1 MVRFNDKTAITTVAS
16 NDILPITDMSE
27 SSDDKKITVNQL
39 SKFTVDNI
47 GTLTGG
53 LGFSKNNLTD
63 TLKANYDTAY
73 DNLSTLG
80 LLNQAGLDKLALS
93 NMFPIGYNKLDD
105 KNGYEQIWNMAHSTY
120 DKSKV
125 TIVGSPTIT
134 DNGIASGFSGSNYLI
149 STSTIDL
156 SSVNSWEI
164 ICGFNLSEITSNNRF
179 LVGYNVSS
187 NYQGMCFGVVNGV
200 LVAYLGS
207 TGTSW
212 NIYNGLRGSTTL
224 STNTNYI
231 AKLEFNGTQ
240 YIISLSTDN
249 GVSWNIE
256 NTFNSTT
263 HIFNPNKEILIGL
276 NYLNSGAYFIGSI
289 DIKKLSIIV
298 DDVEIFNTNQES
310 SDTIG
315 SLIIPYKKSFDGSK
329 IVDIS
334 NVALIDEVYNLLG
347 YSEYYVIDQANEKFY
362 LPKLDNPL
370 TDIVKSKIN
379 YLKLNC
385 YREPFI
391 TAGRTHTTFYIKGDT
406 YLKFKMHGYNR
417 VFYNEHDVEYSAISK
432 LDTGTALQNGKQYY
446 IYLVET
452 GIVNQF
458 DIRVSLNASYPSGF
472 NANNS
477 YCIGGFHTLCVAVT
491 SSNAPALPAG
501 SLWDSHPAI
510 GYSAGDI
517 IPNSIWCETHRPM
530 CNPAGMVYIDL
541 LDLWVDIY
549 LQSGTG
555 TSTRSA
561 YGATITN
568 SRTPIQHLWDMQLVG
583 KRLAQDAEFMI
594 FAEGS
599 NQKTA
604 VQGAAQPNPFTAG
617 GHLDTAGKR
626 MISGYFVEECCGLI
640 WQWLDEVSPHG
651 GSGWVAYGDENTRGA
666 SYGMP
671 YILEAGGSW
680 GSSSNCGS
688 RSRASNATRSYVD
701 AYRGARGVSLPKF
714 VR

>member
-63 TLKANYDTAY
+63 TLKSNYDTAY

-93 NMFPIGYNKLDD
+93 NMFPIGYNELDD

-125 TIVGSPTIT
+125 SVVGSPTIT
-134 DNGIASGFSGSNYLI
+134 ADGIASGFSSGNY
-149 STSTIDL
+149 
-156 SSVNSWEI
+156 
-164 ICGFNLSEITSNNRF
+164 ITMS
-179 LVGYNVSS
+179 YNATWSKTT
-187 NYQGMCFGVVNGV
+187 NFKIHVVFKTPD
-200 LVAYLGS
+200 AWGS
-207 TGTSW
+207 TGGRFWSH
-212 NIYNGLRGSTTL
+212 GAR
-224 STNTNYI
+224 NYI
-231 AKLEFNGTQ
+231 GHSQSGKLSGEFLGQAINNNN
-240 YIISLSTDN
+240 INNLSLSTQYEAFYIKDDTGFYVKFRKTTEPTWIISTPTVITSEDTITLTTQTIGKEN
-249 GVSWNIE
+249 GSLYP
-256 NTFNSTT
+256 F
-263 HIFNPNKEILIGL
+263 LGL
-276 NYLNSGAYFIGSI
+276 I
-289 DIKKLSIIV
+289 DIKQLSIIV
-298 DDVEIFNTNQES
+298 DDVEVFNTNQES

-315 SLIIPYKKSFDGSK
+315 SLTIPYKKSFDGSK

-334 NVALIDEVYNLLG
+334 NVNLIDEVYDLLG
-347 YSEYYVIDQANEKFY
+347 YSEYYVIDQENEKFY

-406 YLKFKMHGYNR
+406 YLKFKMNGYNR

-477 YCIGGFHTLCVAVT
+477 YCIGGFHTLCVSVT

-640 WQWLDEVSPHG
+640 WQWLDEVSPSG
-651 GSGWVAYGDENTRGA
+651 GSGWSNYGDEQTRGN

-671 YILEAGGSW
+671 YILRAGGNW
-680 GSSSNCGS
+680 SSSSDCGS
-688 RSRASNATRSYVD
+688 RSRDSNSTRSGVD
-701 AYRGARGVSLPKF
+701 ALTGARGVSLPKF

>member
-93 NMFPIGYNKLDD
+93 NMFPIGYNELDD

-120 DKSKV
+120 DKSKITV
-125 TIVGSPTIT
+125 VGSPTIT
-134 DNGIASGFSGSNYLI
+134 DNGIASGFSSNDGVNTSFSTITPSSSIIIRERLVYSSTPNTANGSQVLCQIIGQNSNPTLQYEP
-149 STSTIDL
+149 STSRFVLFRCFDGSSTTTTITKQLQNGDIIESEVIL
-156 SSVNSWEI
+156 TSSSAVLNI
-164 ICGFNLSEITSNNRF
+164 K
-179 LVGYNVSS
+179 
-187 NYQGMCFGVVNGV
+187 VNGV
-200 LVAYLGS
+200 NY
-207 TGTSW
+207 TSSASG
-212 NIYNGLRGSTTL
+212 NGLYCGSFTQFKI
-224 STNTNYI
+224 SNNNNYYWTGLI
-231 AKLEFNGTQ
+231 DLKQ
-240 YIISLSTDN
+240 SSL
-249 GVSWNIE
+249 
-256 NTFNSTT
+256 
-263 HIFNPNKEILIGL
+263 
-276 NYLNSGAYFIGSI
+276 
-289 DIKKLSIIV
+289 IV

-315 SLIIPYKKSFDGSK
+315 SLTIPYKKSFDGSK

-334 NVALIDEVYNLLG
+334 NVALIDEVYDLLG

-406 YLKFKMHGYNR
+406 YLKFKMNGYNR

-477 YCIGGFHTLCVAVT
+477 YCIGGFHTLCVSVT

-640 WQWLDEVSPHG
+640 WQWLDEVSPSG
-651 GSGWVAYGDENTRGA
+651 GSGWNGYGDENTRGQ

-671 YILEAGGSW
+671 YILGAGGYW
-680 GSSSNCGS
+680 IDSSNCGS
-688 RSRASNATRSYVD
+688 RSRVSGAARSGVSA
-701 AYRGARGVSLPKF
+701 AYGARGVSLPKF

>member
-63 TLKANYDTAY
+63 TLKSNYDTAY

-93 NMFPIGYNKLDD
+93 NMFPIGYNELDD

-120 DKSKV
+120 NKSKV
-125 TIVGSPTIT
+125 TVVGSPTIT
-134 DNGIASGFSGSNYLI
+134 DNGIASGFDTSNYINLSPQTFTLGTNFELHLPFRLTTKNNQALYRGQYN
-149 STSTIDL
+149 STFIFL
-156 SSVNSWEI
+156 LNVNS
-164 ICGFNLSEITSNNRF
+164 N
-179 LVGYNVSS
+179 
-187 NYQGMCFGVVNGV
+187 
-200 LVAYLGS
+200 
-207 TGTSW
+207 
-212 NIYNGLRGSTTL
+212 
-224 STNTNYI
+224 
-231 AKLEFNGTQ
+231 KLEFNITDGTNSLGTPTVISSQ
-240 YIISLSTDN
+240 DLVIEQDYVFVFKQKNQIAEYGYIIDGIYTKTGEKNNYPLDLSN
-249 GVSWNIE
+249 NIL
-256 NTFNSTT
+256 NQ
-263 HIFNPNKEILIGL
+263 IYIGRG
-276 NYLNSGAYFIGSI
+276 SGAYMSGSI
-289 DIKKLSIIV
+289 DLKYFNIII
-298 DDVEIFNTNQES
+298 DEVEVFNTNQES

-315 SLIIPYKKSFDGSK
+315 SLTIPYKKSFDGSK

-334 NVALIDEVYNLLG
+334 NITLIDSVYDLLG

-391 TAGRTHTTFYIKGDT
+391 TAGRIHTTFYIKGDT
-406 YLKFKMHGYNR
+406 YLKFKMNGYNR

-640 WQWLDEVSPHG
+640 WQWLDEVSPSG
-651 GSGWVAYGDENTRGA
+651 SSGWANYGDEQTRGN

-671 YILEAGGSW
+671 YILAAGGLW
-680 GSSSNCGS
+680 ADSSNCGS
-688 RSRASNATRSYVD
+688 RSRDSADTRSGVR
-701 AYRGARGVSLPKF
+701 AGCGARGVSLPKF

>member
-93 NMFPIGYNKLDD
+93 NMFPIGYNELDD

-134 DNGIASGFSGSNYLI
+134 DDGVASGFS
-149 STSTIDL
+149 
-156 SSVNSWEI
+156 
-164 ICGFNLSEITSNNRF
+164 
-179 LVGYNVSS
+179 SS
-187 NYQGMCFGVVNGV
+187 NYIKVPYLLLGQNFKIFTPKFNSSDVSQTQKIVRYSDGNIRIEIYQNKIR
-200 LVAYLGS
+200 LYRYSANNAYDLPVGQ
-207 TGTSW
+207 
-212 NIYNGLRGSTTL
+212 TTL
-224 STNTNYI
+224 QNNTDYYYYVEQTTNGANYYL
-231 AKLEFNGTQ
+231 KG
-240 YIISLSTDN
+240 YISTDN
-249 GVSWNIE
+249 KNWVLDIDKTYTSAMYDYQNNAPIQ
-256 NTFNSTT
+256 
-263 HIFNPNKEILIGL
+263 I
-276 NYLNSGAYFIGSI
+276 SGADATQPFIGTLDLKYFSI
-289 DIKKLSIIV
+289 TIDGIEV
-298 DDVEIFNTNQES
+298 FNTNQES

-315 SLIIPYKKSFDGSK
+315 SLTIPYKKSFDGSK

-347 YSEYYVIDQANEKFY
+347 YSEYYVIDQVNEKFY

-406 YLKFKMHGYNR
+406 YLKFKMNGYNR

-452 GIVNQF
+452 DVVNQF

-491 SSNAPALPAG
+491 SSNAPALPVG

-640 WQWLDEVSPHG
+640 WQWLDEVSPSG
-651 GSGWVAYGDENTRGA
+651 GSGWANYGDENTRGA

-671 YILEAGGSW
+671 YILRAGGGW
-680 GSSSNCGS
+680 NDSSNCGS
-688 RSRASNATRSYVD
+688 RSRASNVTRSDVG
-701 AYRGARGVSLPKF
+701 ASNGARGVSLPKF

>member
-63 TLKANYDTAY
+63 TLKSNYDTAY

-93 NMFPIGYNKLDD
+93 NMFPIGYNELDD

-134 DNGIASGFSGSNYLI
+134 DNGVASGFSNANYVKTTSINFAQHFEIIVNEKRGNETKFNGFQVGTSTNDAYALLFIQSPSVNYLTLGLYINNTVVLYDYSFRHTDYTDIDYIISWDGSNYKLVVKD
-149 STSTIDL
+149 SLT
-156 SSVNSWEI
+156 NEI
-164 ICGFNLSEITSNNRF
+164 IITQTVANSDVLQRNNTSIGTV
-179 LVGYNVSS
+179 LYGYN
-187 NYQGMCFGVVNGV
+187 
-200 LVAYLGS
+200 
-207 TGTSW
+207 
-212 NIYNGLRGSTTL
+212 
-224 STNTNYI
+224 
-231 AKLEFNGTQ
+231 
-240 YIISLSTDN
+240 
-249 GVSWNIE
+249 
-256 NTFNSTT
+256 FNSGNT
-263 HIFNPNKEILIGL
+263 IYASDLRK
-276 NYLNSGAYFIGSI
+276 NSVSIGS
-289 DIKKLSIIV
+289 S
-298 DDVEIFNTNQES
+298 EIFNTNQES

-315 SLIIPYKKSFDGSK
+315 SLTIPYKKSFDGSK

-334 NVALIDEVYNLLG
+334 NVALIDEVYDLLG
-347 YSEYYVIDQANEKFY
+347 YSEYYVIDQTNEKFY

-406 YLKFKMHGYNR
+406 YLKFKMNGYNR
-417 VFYNEHDVEYSAISK
+417 VFYNKHDVEYSAISK

-458 DIRVSLNASYPSGF
+458 DIRVSLNASYPNGYD
-472 NANNS
+472 ATNS

-491 SSNAPALPAG
+491 SSNAPALPAE

-640 WQWLDEVSPHG
+640 WQWLDEVSPSG
-651 GSGWVAYGDENTRGA
+651 GSGWSNYGDEQTRGN

-671 YILEAGGSW
+671 YILLAGGSW
-680 GSSSNCGS
+680 RDSSNCGS
-688 RSRASNATRSYVD
+688 RSRDSTSTRSYVH
-701 AYRGARGVSLPKF
+701 AHCGARGVSLPKF

>member
-93 NMFPIGYNKLDD
+93 NMFPIGYNELDD

-120 DKSKV
+120 DSSKLSSYIGSSV
-125 TIVGSPTIT
+125 TVS
-134 DNGIASGFSGSNYLI
+134 NKGIASNFATGANGGITITPSI
-149 STSTIDL
+149 DESTYTIIGEFTLSTFDSTIPFSAGVTVDSNLQLLFSLRINTTSYYPYLLVRNASGNNSTLDTNKYTL
-156 SSVNSWEI
+156 SLN
-164 ICGFNLSEITSNNRF
+164 TS
-179 LVGYNVSS
+179 YI
-187 NYQGMCFGVVNGV
+187 YKIVVNGANV
-200 LVAYLGS
+200 SFYINDTLIDSISNFCQLLPDFIKLGQD
-207 TGTSW
+207 
-212 NIYNGLRGSTTL
+212 RG
-224 STNTNYI
+224 NTNP
-231 AKLEFNGTQ
+231 FSGT
-240 YIISLSTDN
+240 IDVKKTTILDN
-249 GVSWNIE
+249 TEEV
-256 NTFNSTT
+256 
-263 HIFNPNKEILIGL
+263 
-276 NYLNSGAYFIGSI
+276 
-289 DIKKLSIIV
+289 
-298 DDVEIFNTNQES
+298 FNTNQES

-315 SLIIPYKKSFDGSK
+315 SLTIPYKKSFDGSK

-334 NVALIDEVYNLLG
+334 NIALIDSVYDLLG
-347 YSEYYVIDQANEKFY
+347 YSEYYVIDQANETFY

-406 YLKFKMHGYNR
+406 YLKFKMNGYNR

-458 DIRVSLNASYPSGF
+458 DIRVSLNASYPSGYD
-472 NANNS
+472 ATNS

-640 WQWLDEVSPHG
+640 WQWLDEVSPSG
-651 GSGWVAYGDENTRGA
+651 GSGWANYGDEQTRGN

-671 YILEAGGSW
+671 YILAAGGGW
-680 GSSSNCGS
+680 FDSSNCGS
-688 RSRASNATRSYVD
+688 RSRASAATRSYVYA
-701 AYRGARGVSLPKF
+701 AYGARGVSLPKF

>member
-93 NMFPIGYNKLDD
+93 NMFPIGYRELSDA
-105 KNGYEQIWNMAHSTY
+105 NGYEQIWNMAHSTY

-134 DNGIASGFSGSNYLI
+134 DDGIASGFSNRDYVKNTGLSFGSNTWEITDKFVFGSSGSNQALI
-149 STSTIDL
+149 SGVTNASAPLLYISATGMQLHIP
-156 SSVNSWEI
+156 SSVGTWGWQLTNASHT
-164 ICGFNLSEITSNNRF
+164 FT
-179 LVGYNVSS
+179 VGNTYYYKVGWDGTNYYIKVSDD
-187 NYQGMCFGVVNGV
+187 
-200 LVAYLGS
+200 LGS
-207 TGTSW
+207 TWTVLQTMAGTAML
-212 NIYNGLRGSTTL
+212 GGSGSFDL
-224 STNTNYI
+224 VIGS
-231 AKLEFNGTQ
+231 
-240 YIISLSTDN
+240 
-249 GVSWNIE
+249 
-256 NTFNSTT
+256 
-263 HIFNPNKEILIGL
+263 NPAQSSR
-276 NYLNSGAYFIGSI
+276 YVTGSI
-289 DIKKLSIIV
+289 DLKRFSITV
-298 DDVEIFNTNQES
+298 DRIEVFHTNQES

-315 SLIIPYKKSFDGSK
+315 SLTIPYKKSFDGSK

-406 YLKFKMHGYNR
+406 YLKFKMNGYNR

-452 GIVNQF
+452 GVVNQF
-458 DIRVSLNASYPSGF
+458 DIRVSLNASYPSGY

-671 YILEAGGSW
+671 YILLAGGHWSD
-680 GSSSNCGS
+680 SSNCGS
-688 RSRASNATRSYVD
+688 RSRASDGTRSAVI

>member
-93 NMFPIGYNKLDD
+93 NMFPIGYNELDD

-134 DNGIASGFSGSNYLI
+134 DNGIASGFSSSNYL
-149 STSTIDL
+149 STIVQLGNTFKIDVEFETGDKPTGSQNIL
-156 SSVNSWEI
+156 YLI
-164 ICGFNLSEITSNNRF
+164 QGANR
-179 LVGYNVSS
+179 L
-187 NYQGMCFGVVNGV
+187 
-200 LVAYLGS
+200 
-207 TGTSW
+207 
-212 NIYNGLRGSTTL
+212 NIYFGNSGNIEAYFS
-224 STNTNYI
+224 
-231 AKLEFNGTQ
+231 NGTISKYCGAFSARQ
-240 YIISLSTDN
+240 NTKNNFTFELTETQLISKCNEEIQIITRDNVDSSLLWTGETNVYI
-249 GVSWNIE
+249 GRYAENIK
-256 NTFNSTT
+256 N
-263 HIFNPNKEILIGL
+263 
-276 NYLNSGAYFIGSI
+276 I
-289 DIKKLSIIV
+289 DLKQFSIIV
-298 DDVEIFNTNQES
+298 NGAEVFNINQES

-334 NVALIDEVYNLLG
+334 NGALIDEVYNLLG
-347 YSEYYVIDQANEKFY
+347 YSEYYVIDQVNEKFY

-391 TAGRTHTTFYIKGDT
+391 TAGRIHTTFYIKGDT
-406 YLKFKMHGYNR
+406 YLKFKMNGYNR

-671 YILEAGGSW
+671 YILGAGGRW
-680 GSSSNCGS
+680 YDSSNCGS
-688 RSRASNATRSYVD
+688 RSRHSNDTRSLVIAHY
-701 AYRGARGVSLPKF
+701 GARGVSLPKF

>member
-1 MVRFNDKTAITTVAS
+1 MVRFYDKTAITTVAS

-63 TLKANYDTAY
+63 TLKSNYDTAY
-73 DNLSTLG
+73 ENLSTLN
-80 LLNQAGLDKLALS
+80 LLNEAGLDKLALS
-93 NMFPIGYNKLDD
+93 NMFPIGYRELSDA
-105 KNGYEQIWNMAHSTY
+105 NGYEQIWNMAHSTY
-120 DKSKV
+120 DSSKI
-125 TIVGSPTIT
+125 TKVGLPTIT
-134 DNGIASGFSGSNYLI
+134 ADGIANGFSSENYVYFPL
-149 STSTIDL
+149 T
-156 SSVNSWEI
+156 
-164 ICGFNLSEITSNNRF
+164 FSNNFNFKIR
-179 LVGYNVSS
+179 
-187 NYQGMCFGVVNGV
+187 
-200 LVAYLGS
+200 
-207 TGTSW
+207 
-212 NIYNGLRGSTTL
+212 ITL
-224 STNTNYI
+224 STGANRVIALFCSNANSPSDTNNLVLYSTQSNSSLNLRI
-231 AKLEFNGTQ
+231 TINGTTTLLQ
-240 YIISLSTDN
+240 AQGTYNDGDVVDIELKYNNNVFTLITNGTSTVLNINASSLFSILN
-249 GVSWNIE
+249 YVRLGYYSWNQ
-256 NTFNSTT
+256 
-263 HIFNPNKEILIGL
+263 
-276 NYLNSGAYFIGSI
+276 YSGAFTGYI
-289 DIKKLSIIV
+289 DLKQLSIITDNEEV
-298 DDVEIFNTNQES
+298 FHINQTS

-315 SLIIPYKKSFDGSK
+315 SLTIPYKKSFDGSK

-334 NVALIDEVYNLLG
+334 NIDLIDSVYNLLG

-406 YLKFKMHGYNR
+406 YLKFKMNDYNR

-458 DIRVSLNASYPSGF
+458 DIRVSLNASYPSGYD
-472 NANNS
+472 ATNS

-640 WQWLDEVSPHG
+640 WQWLDEVSPSG
-651 GSGWVAYGDENTRGA
+651 GSGWANYGDEQTRGN

-671 YILEAGGSW
+671 YILRAGGGWSD
-680 GSSSNCGS
+680 SSDCGS
-688 RSRASNATRSYVD
+688 RSRSSNGTRSRV
-701 AYRGARGVSLPKF
+701 AANVGARGVSLPKF

>member
-63 TLKANYDTAY
+63 TLKSNYDTAY

-93 NMFPIGYNKLDD
+93 NMFPIGYNELDD

-120 DKSKV
+120 DNSKV

-134 DNGIASGFSGSNYLI
+134 ANGLASGFSANNYLSI
-149 STSTIDL
+149 NMGSIVL
-156 SSVNSWEI
+156 SKTTYFKFKFVFTTPASITKNARFFGNSAN
-164 ICGFNLSEITSNNRF
+164 FYF
-179 LVGYNVSS
+179 GYNSSGVIGGNFLGTSISATGLGALDVSS
-187 NYQGMCFGVVNGV
+187 NYIAEFI
-200 LVAYLGS
+200 YDS
-207 TGTSW
+207 TGFYVKYKKQTDTTWITS
-212 NIYNGLRGSTTL
+212 SPASVTSDTVQTL
-224 STNTNYI
+224 TGAIGNQTNN
-231 AKLEFNGTQ
+231 
-240 YIISLSTDN
+240 LS
-249 GVSWNIE
+249 
-256 NTFNSTT
+256 
-263 HIFNPNKEILIGL
+263 
-276 NYLNSGAYFIGSI
+276 AYYFEGSI
-289 DIKKLSIIV
+289 DLKQFSITV
-298 DDVEIFNTNQES
+298 DEVEVFNTNQES

-315 SLIIPYKKSFDGSK
+315 SLTIPYKKSFDGSK
-329 IVDIS
+329 IVDIT
-334 NVALIDEVYNLLG
+334 NIALIDEVYDLLG
-347 YSEYYVIDQANEKFY
+347 YSEYYVIDQVNEKFY

-406 YLKFKMHGYNR
+406 YLKFKMNGYNR

-477 YCIGGFHTLCVAVT
+477 YCIGGFHTLCVSVT

-640 WQWLDEVSPHG
+640 WQWLDEVSPSG
-651 GSGWVAYGDENTRGA
+651 GSGWANYGDEQTRGN

-671 YILEAGGSW
+671 YILLAGGGW
-680 GSSSNCGS
+680 GFSSDCGS
-688 RSRASNATRSYVD
+688 RSRHSNITRSSVS
-701 AYRGARGVSLPKF
+701 ASRGARGVSLPKF

>member
-1 MVRFNDKTAITTVAS
+1 MVRFNDKTAITTVAG

-93 NMFPIGYNKLDD
+93 NMFPIGYNELDD
-105 KNGYEQIWNMAHSTY
+105 KNGYKQIWNMAHSTY

-125 TIVGSPTIT
+125 IVVGSPNIT
-134 DNGIASGFSGSNYLI
+134 DDGVANGFSSSNYLRI
-149 STSTIDL
+149 AQFLGTGSWHIICKFKTSDDLITQQTLFNNNGALAGVRMSFIGKQYFNFTVTGSTRYIVIYNVPINEFQANTDYTA
-156 SSVNSWEI
+156 EI
-164 ICGFNLSEITSNNRF
+164 IFT
-179 LVGYNVSS
+179 
-187 NYQGMCFGVVNGV
+187 
-200 LVAYLGS
+200 
-207 TGTSW
+207 
-212 NIYNGLRGSTTL
+212 
-224 STNTNYI
+224 
-231 AKLEFNGTQ
+231 GTQ
-240 YIISLSTDN
+240 YICKLNGNVLNTVDSTELAIDGGTWDIGKYGSN
-249 GVSWNIE
+249 QQPFLGQIDLKAFSITVDGVE
-256 NTFNSTT
+256 VF
-263 HIFNPNKEILIGL
+263 H
-276 NYLNSGAYFIGSI
+276 A
-289 DIKKLSIIV
+289 
-298 DDVEIFNTNQES
+298 NQES

-315 SLIIPYKKSFDGSK
+315 SLTIPYKKSFDGSK
-329 IVDIS
+329 IVNIS
-334 NVALIDEVYNLLG
+334 NVALIDEVYDLLG
-347 YSEYYVIDQANEKFY
+347 YSEYYVIDQVNEKFY

-391 TAGRTHTTFYIKGDT
+391 TAGRTHTAFYIKGDT
-406 YLKFKMHGYNR
+406 YLKFKMNGYNR

-671 YILEAGGSW
+671 YILAAGGLW
-680 GSSSNCGS
+680 NDSSNCGS
-688 RSRASNATRSYVD
+688 RSRSSAATRSGVAAD
-701 AYRGARGVSLPKF
+701 IGARGVSLPKF

>member
-63 TLKANYDTAY
+63 TLKSNYDTAY

-93 NMFPIGYNKLDD
+93 NMFPIGYNELDD

-125 TIVGSPTIT
+125 SIVGSPTIT
-134 DNGIASGFSGSNYLI
+134 ANGIASGFSNSNYLTMQQNLNGLSEFRFVVN
-149 STSTIDL
+149 STDITTRIQPIIYYSDTNRILITTTGTIQIFANGGNNLVLLTNNPLQVNTKYLIKLKYDGVQTYSIECTNL
-156 SSVNSWEI
+156 SSGTTITDVGTLANSFYD
-164 ICGFNLSEITSNNRF
+164 G
-179 LVGYNVSS
+179 NV
-187 NYQGMCFGVVNGV
+187 
-200 LVAYLGS
+200 
-207 TGTSW
+207 T
-212 NIYNGLRGSTTL
+212 
-224 STNTNYI
+224 
-231 AKLEFNGTQ
+231 
-240 YIISLSTDN
+240 
-249 GVSWNIE
+249 
-256 NTFNSTT
+256 
-263 HIFNPNKEILIGL
+263 
-276 NYLNSGAYFIGSI
+276 YFIGRDNSSRYI
-289 DIKKLSIIV
+289 SGSLDLKQFSIIV
-298 DDVEIFNTNQES
+298 DGVEVFHTNQES

-315 SLIIPYKKSFDGSK
+315 SLTIPYKKSFDGSK

-334 NVALIDEVYNLLG
+334 NIDLIDSVYDLLG
-347 YSEYYVIDQANEKFY
+347 YSEYYVIDQVNEKFY

-391 TAGRTHTTFYIKGDT
+391 TAGRTHTTFYIKDDT
-406 YLKFKMHGYNR
+406 YLKFKMNGYNR

-477 YCIGGFHTLCVAVT
+477 YCIGGFHTLCVSVT

-640 WQWLDEVSPHG
+640 WQWLDEVSPSG
-651 GSGWVAYGDENTRGA
+651 GSGWANYGDENTRGA

-671 YILEAGGSW
+671 YLLLAGGNW
-680 GSSSNCGS
+680 YYSSNCGS
-688 RSRASNATRSYVD
+688 RSRNSIITRSYVN
-701 AYRGARGVSLPKF
+701 ANNGARGVRLHFPFKY
-714 VR
+714 

>member
-47 GTLTGG
+47 GTLTNG

-93 NMFPIGYNKLDD
+93 NMFPIGYNELDD

-125 TIVGSPTIT
+125 TVVGSPNIT
-134 DNGIASGFSGSNYLI
+134 DDGIASGFDTSNYINLSPQTFTLGTNFELHLPFRLTTKNNQSLYRGQYNSTFIFLLNVNSNKIEFNITDGTNSLGTPTVI
-149 STSTIDL
+149 SSQDLVIEQDYVFVFKQKNQIAEYGYIIDGIYTKTGEKNNYPLDL
-156 SSVNSWEI
+156 S
-164 ICGFNLSEITSNNRF
+164 NNI
-179 LVGYNVSS
+179 LN
-187 NYQGMCFGVVNGV
+187 Q
-200 LVAYLGS
+200 
-207 TGTSW
+207 
-212 NIYNGLRGSTTL
+212 IYIGRG
-224 STNTNYI
+224 
-231 AKLEFNGTQ
+231 
-240 YIISLSTDN
+240 
-249 GVSWNIE
+249 
-256 NTFNSTT
+256 
-263 HIFNPNKEILIGL
+263 
-276 NYLNSGAYFIGSI
+276 SGAYMSGSI
-289 DIKKLSIIV
+289 DLKYFNIII
-298 DDVEIFNTNQES
+298 DEVEVFNINQES

-315 SLIIPYKKSFDGSK
+315 SLTIPYKKSFDGSK

-334 NVALIDEVYNLLG
+334 NITLIDSVYDLLG
-347 YSEYYVIDQANEKFY
+347 YSEYYVIDQENEKFY

-406 YLKFKMHGYNR
+406 YLKFKMNGYNR

-491 SSNAPALPAG
+491 SSNAPALSAG

-640 WQWLDEVSPHG
+640 WQWLDEVSPSG
-651 GSGWVAYGDENTRGA
+651 GSGWANYGDEQTRGN

-671 YILEAGGSW
+671 YILLAGGGW
-680 GSSSNCGS
+680 GFSSDCGS
-688 RSRASNATRSYVD
+688 RSRHSNITRSSVS
-701 AYRGARGVSLPKF
+701 ASRGARGVSLPKF

>member
-93 NMFPIGYNKLDD
+93 NMFPIGYNELDD

-134 DNGIASGFSGSNYLI
+134 DDGVASGFTTSNYIKIPNINFGNKFVITGKFHYI
-149 STSTIDL
+149 SSSSPQVILTTTTVQGINLFID
-156 SSVNSWEI
+156 NS
-164 ICGFNLSEITSNNRF
+164 GRF
-179 LVGYNVSS
+179 ANLVGNGNDWINNAIYSSFALNSDTDYYIKYEYDGTSYNLYYSIDGKNYIFVSKVDS
-187 NYQGMCFGVVNGV
+187 ATQVVP
-200 LVAYLGS
+200 
-207 TGTSW
+207 TGTLHF
-212 NIYNGLRGSTTL
+212 GLARGG
-224 STNTNYI
+224 NTD
-231 AKLEFNGTQ
+231 AFK
-240 YIISLSTDN
+240 
-249 GVSWNIE
+249 
-256 NTFNSTT
+256 
-263 HIFNPNKEILIGL
+263 
-276 NYLNSGAYFIGSI
+276 GSI
-289 DIKKLSIIV
+289 DLKQFSITV
-298 DDVEIFNTNQES
+298 DGIETFNTNQES

-315 SLIIPYKKSFDGSK
+315 SLTIPYKKSFDGSK

-334 NVALIDEVYNLLG
+334 NVALIDEVYDLLG

-391 TAGRTHTTFYIKGDT
+391 TAGRTHTTFYIKGNT
-406 YLKFKMHGYNR
+406 YLKFKMNGYNR
-417 VFYNEHDVEYSAISK
+417 VFYNEHDLEYSAISK

-651 GSGWVAYGDENTRGA
+651 GSGWANYGDENTRGA

-671 YILEAGGSW
+671 YILLAGGPW
-680 GSSSNCGS
+680 LDSSNCGS
-688 RSRASNATRSYVD
+688 RSRASGSTRSVVY
-701 AYRGARGVSLPKF
+701 AYAGARGVSLPKF

>member
-63 TLKANYDTAY
+63 TLKSNYDTAY

-93 NMFPIGYNKLDD
+93 NMFPIGYNELDD

-134 DNGIASGFSGSNYLI
+134 DDGIVSGFSDNDYLTLIKPDNFDITNFEVIIKKEPQKTGILLNADTTRLFVWQIAYDNFSVNFRNNSNQDICSIRTNDRRVYDAELLRI
-149 STSTIDL
+149 KVDKTNPAIYADGVAINCSWTINSGHTID
-156 SSVNSWEI
+156 EI
-164 ICGFNLSEITSNNRF
+164 DD
-179 LVGYNVSS
+179 
-187 NYQGMCFGVVNGV
+187 
-200 LVAYLGS
+200 
-207 TGTSW
+207 
-212 NIYNGLRGSTTL
+212 
-224 STNTNYI
+224 
-231 AKLEFNGTQ
+231 
-240 YIISLSTDN
+240 ISFS
-249 GVSWNIE
+249 
-256 NTFNSTT
+256 
-263 HIFNPNKEILIGL
+263 
-276 NYLNSGAYFIGSI
+276 YFILGMYGYGTNFTGSI
-289 DIKKLSIIV
+289 DLKQFSITV
-298 DDVEIFNTNQES
+298 DGVETFNTNQES

-315 SLIIPYKKSFDGSK
+315 SLTIPYKKSFDGSK
-329 IVDIS
+329 IVDIT
-334 NVALIDEVYNLLG
+334 NVALIDEVYDLLG
-347 YSEYYVIDQANEKFY
+347 YSEYYVIDQENEKFY

-406 YLKFKMHGYNR
+406 YLKFKMNGYNR

-604 VQGAAQPNPFTAG
+604 VQGATQPNPFTAG

-640 WQWLDEVSPHG
+640 WQWLDEVSPSG
-651 GSGWVAYGDENTRGA
+651 GSGWANYGDEQTRGS

-671 YILEAGGSW
+671 YILKAGGAW

-688 RSRASNATRSYVD
+688 RSRSSDRTRSGVD
-701 AYRGARGVSLPKF
+701 AADGARGVSLPKF

>member
-80 LLNQAGLDKLALS
+80 LLNQAGLDKLSLS
-93 NMFPIGYNKLDD
+93 NMFPIGYNELDD
-105 KNGYEQIWNMAHSTY
+105 KNGYKQIWNMAHSTY

-125 TIVGSPTIT
+125 TVVGSPDIT
-134 DNGIASGFSGSNYLI
+134 DDGIASGFS
-149 STSTIDL
+149 STSYITTDIIDFQSASQIKFIGQFTTSSTILTRNVFGTNGTNNKCILIKTNAGGGICCGL
-156 SSVNSWEI
+156 SSNGTTYDINSD
-164 ICGFNLSEITSNNRF
+164 TT
-179 LVGYNVSS
+179 VYPYN
-187 NYQGMCFGVVNGV
+187 
-200 LVAYLGS
+200 LVA
-207 TGTSW
+207 
-212 NIYNGLRGSTTL
+212 NA
-224 STNTNYI
+224 NYYV
-231 AKLEFNGTQ
+231 KLIFTGTQ
-240 YIISLSTDN
+240 YLLYLSIDY
-249 GVSWNIE
+249 
-256 NTFNSTT
+256 NTWDLVATIASSTKLINKSICIGGDKSDIVYGAFN
-263 HIFNPNKEILIGL
+263 
-276 NYLNSGAYFIGSI
+276 GSI
-289 DIKKLSIIV
+289 DLKQFSITA
-298 DDVEIFNTNQES
+298 DGVEVFNINQES

-315 SLIIPYKKSFDGSK
+315 SVTISYKKSFDGSK
-329 IVDIS
+329 IVDIL
-334 NVALIDEVYNLLG
+334 NVALIDEVYDLLG

-406 YLKFKMHGYNR
+406 YLKFKMNGYNR

-640 WQWLDEVSPHG
+640 WQWLDEVSPSG
-651 GSGWVAYGDENTRGA
+651 GSGWANYGDENTRGA
-666 SYGMP
+666 SYGIP
-671 YILEAGGSW
+671 YILKAGGAW
-680 GSSSNCGS
+680 GNSSNCGS
-688 RSRASNATRSYVD
+688 RSRNSNNTRSNVN
-701 AYRGARGVSLPKF
+701 ANNGARGVRLHFPFKY
-714 VR
+714 

>member
-47 GTLTGG
+47 GTLTDG

-63 TLKANYDTAY
+63 TLKSNYDTAY

-93 NMFPIGYNKLDD
+93 NMFPIGYNELDD

-120 DKSKV
+120 DKSKI
-125 TIVGSPTIT
+125 TIVGSPNIT
-134 DNGIASGFSGSNYLI
+134 DNGIASNFSSTNYINIQNLDFNSPFVFYSNETVSTQLAGVYGAFNVQPQGTYGVYFIVGGSGALFANYNFAEENSVIYRI
-149 STSTIDL
+149 SWDGLTYKLEIKGDTIKTEWRTIQTYE
-156 SSVNSWEI
+156 SSVA
-164 ICGFNLSEITSNNRF
+164 LSGNNIRI
-179 LVGYNVSS
+179 GYNV
-187 NYQGMCFGVVNGV
+187 
-200 LVAYLGS
+200 
-207 TGTSW
+207 
-212 NIYNGLRGSTTL
+212 
-224 STNTNYI
+224 
-231 AKLEFNGTQ
+231 
-240 YIISLSTDN
+240 
-249 GVSWNIE
+249 
-256 NTFNSTT
+256 NST
-263 HIFNPNKEILIGL
+263 IASNGNIDLKRILMEV
-276 NYLNSGAYFIGSI
+276 NNSEVMNI
-289 DIKKLSIIV
+289 
-298 DDVEIFNTNQES
+298 NQES

-315 SLIIPYKKSFDGSK
+315 SLTIPYKKSFDGSK

-334 NVALIDEVYNLLG
+334 NINLIEGVYNLLG

-406 YLKFKMHGYNR
+406 YLKFKMNGYNR

-640 WQWLDEVSPHG
+640 WQWLDEVSPSG
-651 GSGWVAYGDENTRGA
+651 GSGWANYGDEQTRGA

-671 YILEAGGSW
+671 YILIAGGDWSN
-680 GSSSNCGS
+680 SSNCGS
-688 RSRASNATRSYVD
+688 RSRASNGARSVVHATY
-701 AYRGARGVSLPKF
+701 GARGVSLPKF

>member
-93 NMFPIGYNKLDD
+93 NMFPIGYNELDD

-125 TIVGSPTIT
+125 IVVGSPTIT
-134 DNGIASGFSGSNYLI
+134 DDGIASGFS
-149 STSTIDL
+149 
-156 SSVNSWEI
+156 
-164 ICGFNLSEITSNNRF
+164 
-179 LVGYNVSS
+179 SS
-187 NYQGMCFGVVNGV
+187 NFIRVPYLLLGQNFKIFTPKFNSSDVSQTQKIVRYSDGNIRIGIYQNKIRLYRYSANNVYDLPVGQTILQNNTDYYYYVEQTTNG
-200 LVAYLGS
+200 ADYYLKG
-207 TGTSW
+207 
-212 NIYNGLRGSTTL
+212 
-224 STNTNYI
+224 YI
-231 AKLEFNGTQ
+231 
-240 YIISLSTDN
+240 STDN
-249 GVSWNIE
+249 KNWVLDIDKTYTSAMYDSQNNAPIQ
-256 NTFNSTT
+256 
-263 HIFNPNKEILIGL
+263 I
-276 NYLNSGAYFIGSI
+276 SGADASQPFIGTLDLKYFSI
-289 DIKKLSIIV
+289 TV
-298 DDVEIFNTNQES
+298 DGVEVFNTNQES

-315 SLIIPYKKSFDGSK
+315 SLAIPYKKSFDGSK

-391 TAGRTHTTFYIKGDT
+391 TAGRIHTTFYIKGDT
-406 YLKFKMHGYNR
+406 YLKFKMNGYNR

-452 GIVNQF
+452 GVVNQF
-458 DIRVSLNASYPSGF
+458 DIRVSLNASYPSGYD
-472 NANNS
+472 ATNS

-671 YILEAGGSW
+671 YILVAGGLW
-680 GSSSNCGS
+680 IDSSNCGS
-688 RSRASNATRSYVD
+688 RSRVSNGPRSGVG
-701 AYRGARGVSLPKF
+701 AGHGARGVSLPKF

>member
-93 NMFPIGYNKLDD
+93 NMFPIGYNELDD

-134 DNGIASGFSGSNYLI
+134 DDGVASGFS
-149 STSTIDL
+149 
-156 SSVNSWEI
+156 
-164 ICGFNLSEITSNNRF
+164 
-179 LVGYNVSS
+179 SS
-187 NYQGMCFGVVNGV
+187 NYIKVPYLLLGQNFKIFTPKFNSSDVSQTQKIVRYSDGNIRIEIYQNKIR
-200 LVAYLGS
+200 LYRYSANNAYDLPVGQ
-207 TGTSW
+207 
-212 NIYNGLRGSTTL
+212 TTL
-224 STNTNYI
+224 QNNTDYYYYVEQTTNGANYYL
-231 AKLEFNGTQ
+231 KG
-240 YIISLSTDN
+240 YISTDN
-249 GVSWNIE
+249 KNWVLDIDKTYTSAMYDYQNNAPIQ
-256 NTFNSTT
+256 
-263 HIFNPNKEILIGL
+263 I
-276 NYLNSGAYFIGSI
+276 SGADATQPFIGTLDLKYFSI
-289 DIKKLSIIV
+289 TIDGIEV
-298 DDVEIFNTNQES
+298 FNTNQES

-315 SLIIPYKKSFDGSK
+315 SLTIPYKKSFDGSK

-347 YSEYYVIDQANEKFY
+347 YSEYYVIDQVNEKFY

-406 YLKFKMHGYNR
+406 YLKFKMNGYNR

-452 GIVNQF
+452 DVVNQF

-491 SSNAPALPAG
+491 SSNAPALPVG

-640 WQWLDEVSPHG
+640 WQWLDEVSPSG
-651 GSGWVAYGDENTRGA
+651 GSGWANYGDENTRGA

-671 YILEAGGSW
+671 YILGAGGAW
-680 GSSSNCGS
+680 GCSSNCGS
-688 RSRASNATRSYVD
+688 RSRYSSRARSVVD
-701 AYRGARGVSLPKF
+701 AGGGARGVSLPKF

>member
-1 MVRFNDKTAITTVAS
+1 MN
-16 NDILPITDMSE
+16 
-27 SSDDKKITVNQL
+27 
-39 SKFTVDNI
+39 
-47 GTLTGG
+47 
-53 LGFSKNNLTD
+53 
-63 TLKANYDTAY
+63 
-73 DNLSTLG
+73 
-80 LLNQAGLDKLALS
+80 
-93 NMFPIGYNKLDD
+93 
-105 KNGYEQIWNMAHSTY
+105 
-120 DKSKV
+120 
-125 TIVGSPTIT
+125 
-134 DNGIASGFSGSNYLI
+134 
-149 STSTIDL
+149 
-156 SSVNSWEI
+156 
-164 ICGFNLSEITSNNRF
+164 
-179 LVGYNVSS
+179 
-187 NYQGMCFGVVNGV
+187 
-200 LVAYLGS
+200 
-207 TGTSW
+207 
-212 NIYNGLRGSTTL
+212 
-224 STNTNYI
+224 
-231 AKLEFNGTQ
+231 
-240 YIISLSTDN
+240 
-249 GVSWNIE
+249 
-256 NTFNSTT
+256 
-263 HIFNPNKEILIGL
+263 
-276 NYLNSGAYFIGSI
+276 
-289 DIKKLSIIV
+289 
-298 DDVEIFNTNQES
+298 
-310 SDTIG
+310 
-315 SLIIPYKKSFDGSK
+315 
-329 IVDIS
+329 
-334 NVALIDEVYNLLG
+334 
-347 YSEYYVIDQANEKFY
+347 
-362 LPKLDNPL
+362 
-370 TDIVKSKIN
+370 
-379 YLKLNC
+379 
-385 YREPFI
+385 
-391 TAGRTHTTFYIKGDT
+391 
-406 YLKFKMHGYNR
+406 GYNR

-458 DIRVSLNASYPSGF
+458 DIRISLNASYPSGYD
-472 NANNS
+472 ANNS

-604 VQGAAQPNPFTAG
+604 VQRAAQPNPFTAG

-640 WQWLDEVSPHG
+640 WQWLDEVSPSG
-651 GSGWVAYGDENTRGA
+651 GSGWANYGDENTRGA

-671 YILEAGGSW
+671 YILTAGGNW
-680 GSSSNCGS
+680 AISSNCGS
-688 RSRASNATRSYVD
+688 RSRDSAYTRSAVG
-701 AYRGARGVSLPKF
+701 AYCGARGVSLPKF

>member
-93 NMFPIGYNKLDD
+93 NMFPIGYNELDD

-125 TIVGSPTIT
+125 TIVGSPNIT
-134 DNGIASGFSGSNYLI
+134 DDGIMSNTSSGNYIATPSLLLGNNW
-149 STSTIDL
+149 D
-156 SSVNSWEI
+156 
-164 ICGFNLSEITSNNRF
+164 IT
-179 LVGYNVSS
+179 V
-187 NYQGMCFGVVNGV
+187 QVNGV
-200 LVAYLGS
+200 RNSAAETLLRSSDSYTYLSLGIAYKRMQIWLRDIENNDINVAYPTNVGQID
-207 TGTSW
+207 G
-212 NIYNGLRGSTTL
+212 IPYFMKL
-224 STNTNYI
+224 SCRFDGINYTII
-231 AKLEFNGTQ
+231 ASASN
-240 YIISLSTDN
+240 DN
-249 GVSWNIE
+249 GKNWVSGTPTVTTSIPYVAQNQISWSIQPYRITTNATSDLKPFSIKSNGIE
-256 NTFNSTT
+256 VF
-263 HIFNPNKEILIGL
+263 H
-276 NYLNSGAYFIGSI
+276 
-289 DIKKLSIIV
+289 
-298 DDVEIFNTNQES
+298 TNQES

-315 SLIIPYKKSFDGSK
+315 SLTIPYKKSFDGSK

-334 NVALIDEVYNLLG
+334 NIGLIDSAYDLLG

-406 YLKFKMHGYNR
+406 YLKFKMNGYNR

-491 SSNAPALPAG
+491 SSNAPALPVG

-640 WQWLDEVSPHG
+640 WQWLDEVSPSG
-651 GSGWVAYGDENTRGA
+651 GSGWSNYGDEQTRGN

-671 YILEAGGSW
+671 YILLAGGAWSN
-680 GSSSNCGS
+680 SSNCGS
-688 RSRASNATRSYVD
+688 RSRASDRTRSYVN
-701 AYRGARGVSLPKF
+701 ANIGARGVSLPKF

>member
-1 MVRFNDKTAITTVAS
+1 MVRFNDKIAITTVAS

-63 TLKANYDTAY
+63 TLKSNYDTAY

-93 NMFPIGYNKLDD
+93 NMFPIGYNELDD

-125 TIVGSPTIT
+125 TVVGSPTIT
-134 DNGIASGFSGSNYLI
+134 DDGIVSGFS
-149 STSTIDL
+149 
-156 SSVNSWEI
+156 
-164 ICGFNLSEITSNNRF
+164 
-179 LVGYNVSS
+179 SS
-187 NYQGMCFGVVNGV
+187 NYITKAFTQVENNEVVFKIGFNINNTTTG
-200 LVAYLGS
+200 GS
-207 TGTSW
+207 QNHTLFELLDTTSQ
-212 NIYNGLRGSTTL
+212 
-224 STNTNYI
+224 NTSILAIRMNNVD
-231 AKLEFNGTQ
+231 K
-240 YIISLSTDN
+240 ISLSQPSQFGTQWFKDIQPTN
-249 GVSWNIE
+249 YSANALIELKLNRTTQTLSYKYYENDVLHTQGSTASTADWGVASLAQIGYR
-256 NTFNSTT
+256 
-263 HIFNPNKEILIGL
+263 FNPFL
-276 NYLNSGAYFIGSI
+276 GSI
-289 DIKKLSIIV
+289 DLKQFSRTV
-298 DDVEIFNTNQES
+298 DGVEVFHTNQES

-315 SLIIPYKKSFDGSK
+315 SLTIPYKKSFDGSK

-334 NVALIDEVYNLLG
+334 NVALIDEVYDLLG

-406 YLKFKMHGYNR
+406 YLKFKMNGYNR

-452 GIVNQF
+452 GVVNQF

-477 YCIGGFHTLCVAVT
+477 YCIGGFHTLCVSVT

-651 GSGWVAYGDENTRGA
+651 GSGWNGYGDENTRGQ

-671 YILEAGGSW
+671 YILRAGGGW
-680 GSSSNCGS
+680 LDSSNCGS
-688 RSRASNATRSYVD
+688 RSRASNNTRSYVA
-701 AYRGARGVSLPKF
+701 AYCGARGVSLPKF

>member
-93 NMFPIGYNKLDD
+93 NMFPIGYNELGD

-120 DKSKV
+120 DKSKFTV
-125 TIVGSPTIT
+125 VGNPTIT
-134 DNGIASGFSGSNYLI
+134 NDGVASGFSTSNYL
-149 STSTIDL
+149 S
-156 SSVNSWEI
+156 
-164 ICGFNLSEITSNNRF
+164 FNLINEQYNKFVLDFVLTTGDIDNLTTEQDVISNGTGGYGF
-179 LVGYNVSS
+179 LFKIGASKYFQFGYNDGVKAEGIVSS
-187 NYQGMCFGVVNGV
+187 SNVKSFTKYRIIYEIQGQTHKFSYTDLDSGFTYNSELLVSTEIHPLKGLFGIGHR
-200 LVAYLGS
+200 LESAYVF
-207 TGTSW
+207 T
-212 NIYNGLRGSTTL
+212 
-224 STNTNYI
+224 
-231 AKLEFNGTQ
+231 
-240 YIISLSTDN
+240 
-249 GVSWNIE
+249 
-256 NTFNSTT
+256 
-263 HIFNPNKEILIGL
+263 
-276 NYLNSGAYFIGSI
+276 GSI
-289 DIKKLSIIV
+289 DLKQFSITV
-298 DDVEIFNTNQES
+298 DGKEVFNANQES

-315 SLIIPYKKSFDGSK
+315 SLTIPYKKSFDGSK
-329 IVDIS
+329 IVNIS
-334 NVALIDEVYNLLG
+334 NVALIDEVYDLLG
-347 YSEYYVIDQANEKFY
+347 YSEYYVLDQANEKFY

-406 YLKFKMHGYNR
+406 YLKFKMNGYNR

-458 DIRVSLNASYPSGF
+458 DIKVSLNASYPSGF

-671 YILEAGGSW
+671 YILTAGGSW
-680 GSSSNCGS
+680 NCSSNCGS
-688 RSRASNATRSYVD
+688 RSRSSNVTRSSVS
-701 AYRGARGVSLPKF
+701 AYCGARGVSLPKF

>member
-93 NMFPIGYNKLDD
+93 NMFPIGYDELDD
-105 KNGYEQIWNMAHSTY
+105 KNGYKQIWNMAHSTY
-120 DKSKV
+120 DSSKF
-125 TIVGSPTIT
+125 TISGTPAIT
-134 DNGIASGFSGSNYLI
+134 DNGIASGLTTTNKITCDCINTDGVVYIPVSNM
-149 STSTIDL
+149 L
-156 SSVNSWEI
+156 SSSGGNFVDGAYKLYKNSSW
-164 ICGFNLSEITSNNRF
+164 NNRF
-179 LVGYNVSS
+179 LLLIDTSNTALWDSGSNFYNQETDNLLIKIIKNGYNYTIYYKLNNNDWVFVTTSTLEVEPTATTISFVGGYNVDLKQ
-187 NYQGMCFGVVNGV
+187 YQNFNNNG
-200 LVAYLGS
+200 
-207 TGTSW
+207 
-212 NIYNGLRGSTTL
+212 
-224 STNTNYI
+224 
-231 AKLEFNGTQ
+231 
-240 YIISLSTDN
+240 
-249 GVSWNIE
+249 
-256 NTFNSTT
+256 
-263 HIFNPNKEILIGL
+263 ILIF
-276 NYLNSGAYFIGSI
+276 SGNKT
-289 DIKKLSIIV
+289 D
-298 DDVEIFNTNQES
+298 

-315 SLIIPYKKSFDGSK
+315 SLTIPYTKSFDGSK

-347 YSEYYVIDQANEKFY
+347 YSEYYVIDQVNEKFY

-406 YLKFKMHGYNR
+406 YLKFKMNGYNR
-417 VFYNEHDVEYSAISK
+417 VFYNEHDVEYNAISK

-640 WQWLDEVSPHG
+640 WQWLDEVSPSG
-651 GSGWVAYGDENTRGA
+651 GSGWANYGDENTRGA

-671 YILEAGGSW
+671 YILKAGGLWS
-680 GSSSNCGS
+680 SSSNCGS
-688 RSRASNATRSYVD
+688 RSRSSDRTRSYVD
-701 AYRGARGVSLPKF
+701 ARSGARGVSLPKF

>member
-93 NMFPIGYNKLDD
+93 NMFPIGYNELDD

-134 DNGIASGFSGSNYLI
+134 DNGIASGFSSTNYINTNYNFNDLGSDFEIVVKATVPTTQTVDNVIIGTTESQAGIRVIITTAKKLWCSLGTTDSGWDIVNAPSDLTITQNECYVKVYYNGTTYKFDISYDGNNWTNFKSVTSSKLLNVGTLYLGATYNSNNYCEG
-149 STSTIDL
+149 SIDL
-156 SSVNSWEI
+156 KQFS
-164 ICGFNLSEITSNNRF
+164 IT
-179 LVGYNVSS
+179 
-187 NYQGMCFGVVNGV
+187 VNGV
-200 LVAYLGS
+200 EV
-207 TGTSW
+207 
-212 NIYNGLRGSTTL
+212 
-224 STNTNYI
+224 
-231 AKLEFNGTQ
+231 FN
-240 YIISLSTDN
+240 
-249 GVSWNIE
+249 V
-256 NTFNSTT
+256 
-263 HIFNPNKEILIGL
+263 
-276 NYLNSGAYFIGSI
+276 
-289 DIKKLSIIV
+289 
-298 DDVEIFNTNQES
+298 NQES

-315 SLIIPYKKSFDGSK
+315 SLTIPYKKSFDGSK

-334 NVALIDEVYNLLG
+334 NGTLIDEVYNLLG

-406 YLKFKMHGYNR
+406 YLKFKMNGYNR

-651 GSGWVAYGDENTRGA
+651 GSGWVAYGDENTRGV

-671 YILEAGGSW
+671 YILLAGGGW
-680 GSSSNCGS
+680 GDSSNCGS
-688 RSRASNATRSYVD
+688 RSRSSHKTRSGVH
-701 AYRGARGVSLPKF
+701 AYCGARGVSLPKF

>member
-93 NMFPIGYNKLDD
+93 NMFPIGYNELGD

-134 DNGIASGFSGSNYLI
+134 DDGIASGFSSANYI
-149 STSTIDL
+149 
-156 SSVNSWEI
+156 
-164 ICGFNLSEITSNNRF
+164 
-179 LVGYNVSS
+179 
-187 NYQGMCFGVVNGV
+187 
-200 LVAYLGS
+200 
-207 TGTSW
+207 
-212 NIYNGLRGSTTL
+212 
-224 STNTNYI
+224 NTNYNFDNLGSDFEI
-231 AKLEFNGTQ
+231 VVKATVPTTQTVDNVIIGTTESQSGIRVIITTAKKLWCSLGTTASGWDIVNAPSDLTITQNEFYVKVAYNGTT
-240 YIISLSTDN
+240 YKFDISYDGSTWTN
-249 GVSWNIE
+249 FKSVTSSKLLNVG
-256 NTFNSTT
+256 TLYLGTTYNS
-263 HIFNPNKEILIGL
+263 N
-276 NYLNSGAYFIGSI
+276 NYCEGSI
-289 DIKKLSIIV
+289 DLKQFSITV
-298 DDVEIFNTNQES
+298 NEVEVFNVNQES

-315 SLIIPYKKSFDGSK
+315 SLTIPYKKSFDGSK

-334 NVALIDEVYNLLG
+334 NITLIDEVYNLLG
-347 YSEYYVIDQANEKFY
+347 YSEYYVIDQANKKFY

-391 TAGRTHTTFYIKGDT
+391 TAGRIHNTFYIKGDT
-406 YLKFKMHGYNR
+406 YLKFKMNGYNR
-417 VFYNEHDVEYSAISK
+417 VFYNEHDIEYSAISK

-452 GIVNQF
+452 DVVNQF

-651 GSGWVAYGDENTRGA
+651 GSGWANYGDENTRGA

-671 YILEAGGSW
+671 YILRAGGGW
-680 GSSSNCGS
+680 DNSSNCGS
-688 RSRASNATRSYVD
+688 RSRASNSTRSNVIAD
-701 AYRGARGVSLPKF
+701 IGARGVSLPKF

>member
-63 TLKANYDTAY
+63 TLKENYDTAY

-93 NMFPIGYNKLDD
+93 NMFPIGYNELDD

-120 DKSKV
+120 DKSKISV
-125 TIVGSPTIT
+125 VGSPTIT
-134 DNGIASGFSGSNYLI
+134 DEGIASEFSNSNYLTSNFTFNNENDFKIIGKFTVGTDI
-149 STSTIDL
+149 SKAQQVFGFARNNTDRFGLELRLFTSS
-156 SSVNSWEI
+156 SSVHLLYANSETSHGQITFTTTELPI
-164 ICGFNLSEITSNNRF
+164 IANQELDFKIIVNNTNLTININGIEKT
-179 LVGYNVSS
+179 
-187 NYQGMCFGVVNGV
+187 VNDFYTFI
-200 LVAYLGS
+200 LDTLYLGV
-207 TGTSW
+207 GTAH
-212 NIYNGLRGSTTL
+212 
-224 STNTNYI
+224 NTPLLGN
-231 AKLEFNGTQ
+231 L
-240 YIISLSTDN
+240 
-249 GVSWNIE
+249 
-256 NTFNSTT
+256 
-263 HIFNPNKEILIGL
+263 
-276 NYLNSGAYFIGSI
+276 
-289 DIKKLSIIV
+289 DIKSFSVIV
-298 DDVEIFNTNQES
+298 DNSEVFHTNQES

-315 SLIIPYKKSFDGSK
+315 SLTIPYKKSFDGSK
-329 IVDIS
+329 IVNIS
-334 NVALIDEVYNLLG
+334 NVALIDEVYSLLG
-347 YSEYYVIDQANEKFY
+347 YSEYYVIDQVNEKFY

-406 YLKFKMHGYNR
+406 YLKFKMNGYNR

-640 WQWLDEVSPHG
+640 WQWLDEVSPSG
-651 GSGWVAYGDENTRGA
+651 GSGWANYGDEQTRGN

-671 YILEAGGSW
+671 YILLAGGAWSD
-680 GSSSNCGS
+680 SSNCGS
-688 RSRASNATRSYVD
+688 RSRSSYSTRSGVG
-701 AYRGARGVSLPKF
+701 AHGGARGVSLPKF